1 MASSLLGLPP
11 CVKQTGAKRGAPGPL
26 IVTTSDE
33 DSSDGE
39 AIPLSGRGHVSRV
52 SPRSNVTSITDTYP
66 SLKLDLSRA
75 LTDKLLPEAKQDSH
89 RHEIHRHEKSEVRQ
103 LHVAHTARAASP
115 SPEAGFSAHRQ
126 ACDGYEHDHDY
137 ENVASPSGSSTASGP
152 VYVRPPG
159 FQHHAQEIR
168 RKKKKSN
175 GLLERREGLKSRAP
189 TPPKVK
195 PRRGEVIFIMRQ
207 YGSNFKFVSKGIIAN
222 FLSSDGCCM
231 FLHVRIVYHSTHFP
245 IHVMTN

>member
-39 AIPLSGRGHVSRV
+39 AIPLSARGHVSRV
-52 SPRSNVTSITDTYP
+52 SPRANVTSITDTYP

-75 LTDKLLPEAKQDSH
+75 LSDKLLPDAKQDTH
-89 RHEIHRHEKSEVRQ
+89 RHEIHRHEKPEVRQ

-168 RKKKKSN
+168 RKKKKSTV
-175 GLLERREGLKSRAP
+175 LLEQRREGLKSRAP

-195 PRRGEVIFIMRQ
+195 PRRGKDIIIMKQ
-207 YGSNFKFVSKGIIAN
+207 CVSKFQYERYAI
-222 FLSSDGCCM
+222 
-231 FLHVRIVYHSTHFP
+231 
-245 IHVMTN
+245 